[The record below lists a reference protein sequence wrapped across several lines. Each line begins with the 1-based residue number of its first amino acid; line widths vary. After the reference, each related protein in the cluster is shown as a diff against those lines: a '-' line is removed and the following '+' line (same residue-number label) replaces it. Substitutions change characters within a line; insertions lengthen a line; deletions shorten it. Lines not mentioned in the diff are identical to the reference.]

1 MHITGDCGPRCVFS
15 SSNTDQRSSEAKAVG
30 RGLMLSKIKLACGHL
45 HCTQTFA
52 KTIDIA

>member
-15 SSNTDQRSSEAKAVG
+15 SSNTDQGSTQAKAVG

-45 HCTQTFA
+45 HYTQTFE

>member
-1 MHITGDCGPRCVFS
+1 MHITGDYGPRCVFS
-15 SSNTDQRSSEAKAVG
+15 SSNTDQGSSQVKAVG

-45 HCTQTFA
+45 HYTQTFE